1 MTEHPALL
9 TGEMV
14 RAVLEGRKT
23 QHRVPV
29 TKQLRVTVV
38 KTIRSDVPFS
48 NLIAY
53 PGTYDAQLNP
63 QGAVAVDIG
72 GGRYLG
78 AKPHE
83 FDWMSP
89 FGKPGDV
96 LWMRC
101 PYVVTYDPERN
112 EANWCGPSQC
122 RMWVSTHGTPLR
134 KDGQPMKLG
143 RKPAMHMPRWLS
155 AEAWP
160 ALTVKRVWAER
171 VQEIS
176 EADSKAEGVGTR
188 SYSWPENTPVSEARD
203 VGGLYRNGFRSL
215 WDSIYAAKGHG
226 WDANGFV
233 WCCEFEPLL
242 TPDGS

>member
-160 ALTVKRVWAER
+160 ALTVKRVWVER

-176 EADSKAEGVGTR
+176 RDDCIAEGVWA
-188 SYSWPENTPVSEARD
+188 YPPDAH
-203 VGGLYRNGFRSL
+203 GFRSEVRPAFMEL
-215 WDSIYAAKGHG
+215 WNSIYAAKGHG